1 MTIQEIFTSLKSKC
15 DESRIIIAAVNK
27 PYYLADE
34 QQRTIRDFVVR
45 QAFINVVTE
54 WEHFLENTTIAY
66 SLSEPSIKGNCPK
79 KFVSPIDAEHSNKI
93 ITGAT
98 QYFDWTD
105 MDKVLNLEEVFFEK
119 GLPYTTALNGFSSKY
134 KNIKKIRNYIVHNSK
149 KSRDEFDA
157 LVRTELSPS
166 RVGITPA
173 EFLLSK
179 KDSNPFFYL
188 VYTQHIENA
197 AQLIAEY

>member
-15 DESRIIIAAVNK
+15 DESRSIIAAVNTSD
-27 PYYLADE
+27 YLADD
-34 QQRTIRDFVVR
+34 QQRTIRDFVVK

-66 SLSEPSIKGNCPK
+66 SLGESSIKGNRPK
-79 KFVSPIDAEHSNKI
+79 RFVLPIDAEHSNKI
-93 ITGAT
+93 ITSAT

-105 MDKVLNLEEVFFEK
+105 MTKVLNLENTFFEN

-149 KSRDEFDA
+149 KSRDEFDT

-166 RVGITPA
+166 QVGISPA

-179 KDSNPFFYL
+179 KGSNPLFYF
-188 VYTQHIENA
+188 VYTRHIENA
-197 AQLIAEY
+197 AQIIAEY